1 MSGAVKLIFVNRYFD
16 PDRSATSQMLSDLAF
31 HLATRHHDVHVVTSR
46 QLYDDPGAILPAAEN
61 IRGVTVHRVRTSR
74 FGRNALAGRT
84 IDYASFHFTAAD
96 RLIRLAR
103 PNDIIIAKTDP
114 PLVSVTAAGAAR
126 LRGARLVNWVQD
138 LFPEVA
144 ERLGVLSRDGASA
157 GVLRRARD
165 IGLRQAAANVAIG
178 TRMARRLEA
187 VTNGAGKVCT
197 IGNWANDDAVSPV
210 PAAQNRLRRDW
221 DLEGRFIVGYSGNLG
236 RAHECETLL
245 GAAERLRG
253 QSDIVFLF
261 IGGGHRL
268 DGVRAGFAERKLESL
283 RVRPYQ
289 PWAGLGNVLSLP
301 DVHWVSL
308 RPELEGLIVPSKFYG
323 ICAAGRPVIMVGD
336 TEGEIGSIV
345 DDAGCGMAVAGGD
358 DAGFASAVLR
368 LRDDCALREAMGLR
382 ARRLLDNRF
391 RRSKALRLWQDLI
404 GELAPPT

>member
-1 MSGAVKLIFVNRYFD
+1 MKLIFVNRYFD
-16 PDRSATSQMLSDLAF
+16 PDTSATSQILSDLAF
-31 HLATRHHDVHVVTSR
+31 HLATLDYDVHVVTSR
-46 QLYDDPGAILPAAEN
+46 QLYDDPAAILPASEN
-61 IRGVTVHRVRTSR
+61 IRGVSVHRVRTSR
-74 FGRNALAGRT
+74 FGRTALAGRMF
-84 IDYASFHFTAAD
+84 DYASFHFAAAG

-114 PLVSVTAAGAAR
+114 PLVSVTAAGAAHV
-126 LRGARLVNWVQD
+126 RGARLVNWVQD

-144 ERLGVLSRDGASA
+144 ECLGMLRRDGATG
-157 GVLRRARD
+157 GVLRRARN
-165 IGLRQAAANVAIG
+165 IALRHAAANVAIG

-187 VTNGAGKVCT
+187 VGSGEVRT
-197 IGNWANDDAVSPV
+197 IGNWTNDDAVRPV
-210 PAAQNRLRRDW
+210 PAAQNRLRREW

-261 IGGGHRL
+261 IGGGHL
-268 DGVRAGFAERKLESL
+268 IEAPKAAFAARKLASL

-289 PWAGLGNVLSLP
+289 PQAGLANVLSLP

-336 TEGEIGSIV
+336 RDGEIGSIV
-345 DDAGCGMAVAGGD
+345 RDAGCGMAVARGD
-358 DAGFASAVLR
+358 DAGFASAILR
-368 LRDDCALREAMGLR
+368 LRNDCALRDAMGRR
-382 ARRLLDNRF
+382 ARRVLDDRF
-391 RRSKALRLWQDLI
+391 SRSRALRLWQDLI
-404 GELAPPT
+404 AELDDP

>member
-1 MSGAVKLIFVNRYFD
+1 VKLIFVNRYFH
-16 PDRSATSQMLSDLAF
+16 PDTSATSQILSDLAF
-31 HLATRHHDVHVVTSR
+31 HLATLDHDVHVVTSR
-46 QLYDDPGAILPAAEN
+46 QMYDDPGAILPASET
-61 IRGVTVHRVRTSR
+61 IRGVAVHRVRTSR
-74 FGRNALAGRT
+74 FGRKSLAGRT
-84 IDYASFHFTAAD
+84 IDVTSFQLAAAD

-126 LRGARLVNWVQD
+126 IRGARLVNWVQD

-144 ERLGVLSRDGASA
+144 ERLGVLRRGGASA

-165 IGLRQAAANVAIG
+165 IALRQAATNVAIG

-187 VTNGAGKVCT
+187 VGADKVRT
-197 IGNWANDDAVSPV
+197 IGNWANDDALRPV
-210 PAAQNRLRRDW
+210 PAAQNRLRREW

-245 GAAERLRG
+245 GAAERLRD
-253 QSDIVFLF
+253 QSDIVFVF
-261 IGGGHRL
+261 IGGGHGIDAL
-268 DGVRAGFAERKLESL
+268 KAAFAARRLESL

-289 PWAGLGNVLSLP
+289 PQDGLEYVLSLP

-336 TEGEIGSIV
+336 TKGEIGSIV
-345 DDAGCGMAVAGGD
+345 KDAGCGLAVARGD
-358 DAGFASAVLR
+358 DAGLAAAILR
-368 LRDDCALREAMGLR
+368 LRDDSALRDAMGGR
-382 ARRLLDNRF
+382 ARRLLEYRF
-391 RRSKALRLWQDLI
+391 SRSNALGLWQGLI
-404 GELAPPT
+404 GELSPPT

>member
-1 MSGAVKLIFVNRYFD
+1 MKLIFVNRYFD
-16 PDRSATSQMLSDLAF
+16 PDRSATSQVLSDLAF
-31 HLATRHHDVHVVTSR
+31 HLATRDHDVHVVASR
-46 QLYDDPGAILPAAEN
+46 QLYDDPGAILPATET
-61 IRGVTVHRVRTSR
+61 IRGVSVHRVPTSR
-74 FGRNALAGRT
+74 FGRKSLAGRT
-84 IDYASFHFTAAD
+84 IDYASFHASAAA
-96 RLIRLAR
+96 RLVRLAR

-126 LRGARLVNWVQD
+126 IRGARLVNWVQD

-144 ERLGVLSRDGASA
+144 ERLGVLTQDGAGA
-157 GVLRRARD
+157 GALRRVRD
-165 IGLRQAAANVAIG
+165 IALRQASTNVAIG
-178 TRMARRLEA
+178 TGMARRLEN
-187 VTNGAGKVCT
+187 VGSGKVRT
-197 IGNWANDDAVSPV
+197 IGNWTNDDAVRPV

-261 IGGGHRL
+261 VGGGHHTAAL
-268 DGVRAGFAERKLESL
+268 KAAFAARKLASL

-289 PWAGLGNVLSLP
+289 PHAGLGTVLALP

-345 DDAGCGMAVAGGD
+345 EDAGCGMAVARGD
-358 DAGFASAVLR
+358 DAGFASAILR
-368 LRDDCALREAMGLR
+368 LRNDGALRDAMGGR
-382 ARRLLDNRF
+382 ARRLLDDRF
-391 RRSKALRLWQDLI
+391 SRSNALRLWQDLI
-404 GELAPPT
+404 GELSPPS